1 MNPPPP
7 DQTAVAEAAF
17 TADPTAAAAVAGR
30 RTGPKPLT
38 YGRKGL
44 TEVAFLWYFVAVPF
58 LALLVAVP
66 VAWGGFLGWHDVVI
80 AVAFYLVTG
89 LGVTVGFHR
98 YLTHSSFRAKPW
110 LRAVLT
116 VAGTLSVQGSP
127 IRWVAD
133 HRRHHQYSDEEFDPH
148 SPWRFGHSRRGL
160 AKGLVWAHTGWLFE
174 RDNTNARRFA
184 PDLLAD
190 PIVRR
195 VHQNTVWVIAA
206 SVLVPPLVGGLWSM
220 SWTGA
225 LTAFFWA
232 SLVRIAMIHHVTWS
246 VNSVCHV
253 VGERPFRTTELD
265 RAANF
270 WPLAILSFGES
281 WHNLHHADPTC
292 ARHGVDPGQLDPS
305 ARLIWLFEKLGWA
318 SNVKWPNLDRLEAKR
333 VSTAA

>member
-1 MNPPPP
+1 MNPP
-7 DQTAVAEAAF
+7 QLE
-17 TADPTAAAAVAGR
+17 PTAAAPPAPSTAR
-30 RTGPKPLT
+30 RAGPKPLT

-66 VAWGGFLGWHDVVI
+66 VAWGGFLGWRDVVI
-80 AVAFYLVTG
+80 AVTFYLVTG

-110 LRAVLT
+110 LRAALT

-160 AKGLVWAHTGWLFE
+160 AKGLVWAHSGWLFE

-220 SWTGA
+220 SWMGA

-305 ARLIWLFEKLGWA
+305 ARLIWLFEKFGWA